1 MVTMTRHL
9 VGGILAVLLLVT
21 CFTGVAVAQDED
33 SDDSQAE
40 ATTILEN
47 VKEFL
52 AQVVAL
58 LGVIAILIGA
68 VLYGFSRKD
77 ASRAQWGMR
86 LMFGGGLMIVVSAGI
101 GIIRGLFESF
111 VPGMLVF

>member
-1 MVTMTRHL
+1 MTRHL
-9 VGGILAVLLLVT
+9 IGGILAVMLLAT
-21 CFTGVAVAQDED
+21 CFTGVAVAQEGGD
-33 SDDSQAE
+33 SEDSQAE
-40 ATTILEN
+40 ATGILEN

-52 AQVVAL
+52 VQVVGI
-58 LGVIAILIGA
+58 LGVIAILAGA
-68 VLYGFSRKD
+68 ALYGFSRKD